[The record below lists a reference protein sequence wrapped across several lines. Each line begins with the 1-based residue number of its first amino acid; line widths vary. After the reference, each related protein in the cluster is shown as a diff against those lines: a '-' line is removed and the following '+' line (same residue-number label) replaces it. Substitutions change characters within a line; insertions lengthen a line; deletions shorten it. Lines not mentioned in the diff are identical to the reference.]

1 MEKTCARILL
11 LGKTGV
17 GKSSFVNYF
26 LGKDVAVTGIGKPV
40 TQELKE
46 FEIEYNGLYL
56 NVTDSKGLEVENS
69 EKIKEDIINNVV
81 ARNGNDNIFEWY
93 HTIFYCISVTNA
105 RIENYELEF
114 LKELKGKI
122 SQNIHII
129 LTNCDDPEKA
139 KAQINGMR
147 EKLNREL
154 GENTHIYEVCSVE
167 ITKRGGRKV
176 MPHGKEEIIKGVFDL
191 LWNDICWKVAEDF
204 TKNIIKY
211 QLPYFLKQKKKE
223 IDELIEK
230 NISAFKVVKAAL
242 NDVDIEESLEEVLE
256 QYIREYEDKIAGF
269 GKQLD
274 EKLKEVREFYS
285 AYYDVVLQGQDI
297 AEEVSFDFQSELPDL
312 EDVFENSEM
321 NKIFNDL
328 ERENS
333 GIREL
338 FRAGKAILQ
347 IKKHIQELVDN
358 SYNLICERVEKFD
371 FKTKIYDEIYSIRIP
386 KKEN

>member
-46 FEIEYNGLYL
+46 FEIEHNGLYL

-204 TKNIIKY
+204 TKNIIRP
-211 QLPYFLKQKKKE
+211 QLVYFLKQKKKE

-230 NISAFKVVKAAL
+230 NVSAFKTIKAAL
-242 NDVDIEESLEEVLE
+242 NDVDIEECLEEISE
-256 QYIREYEDKIAGF
+256 KYNREYEDKIAGF
-269 GKQLD
+269 GKQLN

-285 AYYDVVLQGQDI
+285 AYYDVVLEGQDI
-297 AEEVSFDFQSELPDL
+297 AEDISFDFQCELFDL
-312 EDVFENSEM
+312 EDVFEKSEFK
-321 NKIFNDL
+321 KISDIL
-328 ERENS
+328 ENEEI
-333 GIREL
+333 GFKEL
-338 FRAGKAILQ
+338 FRAGKALLQ
-347 IKKHIQELVDN
+347 LKKHIQELVDN
-358 SYNLICERVEKFD
+358 SYNLICEKVEKFD
-371 FKTKIYDEIYSIRIP
+371 FKTKIYDEIYSIRVP

>member
-46 FEIEYNGLYL
+46 FEIEHNGLYL

-204 TKNIIKY
+204 TKNIIRP
-211 QLPYFLKQKKKE
+211 QLVYFLKQKKKE

-230 NISAFKVVKAAL
+230 NVSAFKTIKAAL
-242 NDVDIEESLEEVLE
+242 NDVDIEECLEEISE
-256 QYIREYEDKIAGF
+256 KYNREYEDKIAGF
-269 GKQLD
+269 GKQLN

-285 AYYDVVLQGQDI
+285 AYYDVVLEGQDI
-297 AEEVSFDFQSELPDL
+297 AEDISFDFQCELFDL
-312 EDVFENSEM
+312 EDVFEKSEFK
-321 NKIFNDL
+321 KISDIL
-328 ERENS
+328 ENEEI
-333 GIREL
+333 GFKEL
-338 FRAGKAILQ
+338 FRTGKALLQ
-347 IKKHIQELVDN
+347 LKKHIQELVDN
-358 SYNLICERVEKFD
+358 SYNLICEKVEKFD
-371 FKTKIYDEIYSIRIP
+371 FKTKIYDEIYSIRVP

>member
-1 MEKTCARILL
+1 MEKACARILL

-69 EKIKEDIINNVV
+69 EKIKEDIIKNVV
-81 ARNGNDNIFEWY
+81 TRNGNDNIFEWY

-167 ITKRGGRKV
+167 ITKRGGKKI

-204 TKNIIKY
+204 TKMIKPK
-211 QLPYFLKQKKKE
+211 LDDFLEQKKE
-223 IDELIEK
+223 EVDELIEK
-230 NISAFKVVKAAL
+230 NISFWKTMMAIKDDREL
-242 NDVDIEESLEEVLE
+242 NRNLEEVLE
-256 QYIREYEDKIAGF
+256 KYSLEYEDKIAGF
-269 GKQLD
+269 GKRLD
-274 EKLKEVREFYS
+274 NKLKELKEFYS
-285 AYYDVVLQGQDI
+285 AYYDVVLEGQDI
-297 AEEVSFDFQSELPDL
+297 VENISFDFETELFDL
-312 EDVFENSEM
+312 DEVLENSEI
-321 NKIFNDL
+321 NQIFNDL
-328 ERENS
+328 DRENS
-333 GIREL
+333 GIVEL
-338 FRAGKAILQ
+338 FRAGKAIFQ
-347 IKKHIQELVDN
+347 IKKHIQQLVDD
-358 SYNLICERVEKFD
+358 YYDLICKKVEEFD
-371 FKTKIYDEIYSIRIP
+371 FKTKIYDAIYPIRVP
-386 KKEN
+386 KKEY

>member
-46 FEIEYNGLYL
+46 FEIEHNGLYL

-204 TKNIIKY
+204 TKNIIRP
-211 QLPYFLKQKKKE
+211 QLVYFLKQKKKE

-230 NISAFKVVKAAL
+230 NVSAFKTIKAAL
-242 NDVDIEESLEEVLE
+242 NNVDIEECLEEISE
-256 QYIREYEDKIAGF
+256 KYNREYEDKIAGF
-269 GKQLD
+269 GKQLN

-285 AYYDVVLQGQDI
+285 AYYDVVLEGQDI
-297 AEEVSFDFQSELPDL
+297 AEDISFDFQCELFDL
-312 EDVFENSEM
+312 EDVFEKSEFK
-321 NKIFNDL
+321 KISDIL
-328 ERENS
+328 ENEEI
-333 GIREL
+333 GFKEL
-338 FRAGKAILQ
+338 FRAGKALLQ
-347 IKKHIQELVDN
+347 LKKHIQELVDN
-358 SYNLICERVEKFD
+358 SYNLICEKVEKFD
-371 FKTKIYDEIYSIRIP
+371 FKTKIYDEIYSIRVP

>member
-46 FEIEYNGLYL
+46 FEIEHNGLYL

-176 MPHGKEEIIKGVFDL
+176 MPHGKEEIIKGVFDF

-204 TKNIIKY
+204 TKNIIRP
-211 QLPYFLKQKKKE
+211 QLVYFLKQKKKE

-230 NISAFKVVKAAL
+230 NVSAFKTIKAAL
-242 NDVDIEESLEEVLE
+242 NDVDIEECLEEISE
-256 QYIREYEDKIAGF
+256 KYNREYEDKIAGF
-269 GKQLD
+269 GKQLN

-285 AYYDVVLQGQDI
+285 AYYDVVLEGQDI
-297 AEEVSFDFQSELPDL
+297 AEDISFDFQCELFDL
-312 EDVFENSEM
+312 EDVFEKSEFK
-321 NKIFNDL
+321 KISDIL
-328 ERENS
+328 ENEEI
-333 GIREL
+333 GFKEL
-338 FRAGKAILQ
+338 FRAGKALLQ
-347 IKKHIQELVDN
+347 LKKHIQELVDN
-358 SYNLICERVEKFD
+358 SYNLICEKVEKFD
-371 FKTKIYDEIYSIRIP
+371 FKTKIYDEIYSIRVP

>member
-26 LGKDVAVTGIGKPV
+26 LGKNIAVTGIGKPV

-46 FEIEYNGLYL
+46 FELEYNGLSL
-56 NVTDSKGLEVENS
+56 SVTDSKGLEVENS
-69 EKIKEDIINNVV
+69 EKIKEDIINNIV
-81 ARNGNDNIFEWY
+81 ARNRNNNIFEWY

-129 LTNCDDPEKA
+129 LTNCDDPKKA
-139 KAQINGMR
+139 KAQIDGMK
-147 EKLNREL
+147 EKLKREL

-176 MPHGKEEIIKGVFDL
+176 MPYGKEEIIKGVFDL
-191 LWNDICWKVAEDF
+191 LWSDICWKVAEDF
-204 TKNIIKY
+204 TKMIKPK
-211 QLPYFLKQKKKE
+211 LDDFLGQKKEE

-230 NISAFKVVKAAL
+230 NISFWKTMMAIKDGREL
-242 NDVDIEESLEEVLE
+242 NRNLEEVLE
-256 QYIREYEDKIAGF
+256 KYSLEYEDEIAIYGKI
-269 GKQLD
+269 LN
-274 EKLKEVREFYS
+274 EKLKEVKTFYS
-285 AYYDVVLQGQDI
+285 AYYDVVLNGEDVIEDI
-297 AEEVSFDFQSELPDL
+297 SFDFQSELLDL
-312 EDVFENSEM
+312 EEIFERSEM
-321 NKIFNDL
+321 NQIFNDL
-328 ERENS
+328 DKEDS
-333 GIREL
+333 GIAEL

-347 IKKHIQELVDN
+347 IKKHIKKIADD
-358 SYNLICERVEKFD
+358 SYYLMCEKIENFD

-386 KKEN
+386 KKKN

>member
-46 FEIEYNGLYL
+46 FEIEHNGLYL

-204 TKNIIKY
+204 TKNIIRP
-211 QLPYFLKQKKKE
+211 QLVYFLKQKKKE

-230 NISAFKVVKAAL
+230 NVSAFKTIKAAL
-242 NDVDIEESLEEVLE
+242 NDVDIEECLEEISE
-256 QYIREYEDKIAGF
+256 KYNREYEDKIAGF
-269 GKQLD
+269 GKQLN

-285 AYYDVVLQGQDI
+285 AYYDVVLEGQDI
-297 AEEVSFDFQSELPDL
+297 AEDISFDFQCELFDL
-312 EDVFENSEM
+312 EDVFEKSEFK
-321 NKIFNDL
+321 KISDIL
-328 ERENS
+328 ENEEI
-333 GIREL
+333 GFKEL
-338 FRAGKAILQ
+338 FRVGKALLQ
-347 IKKHIQELVDN
+347 LKKHIQELVDN
-358 SYNLICERVEKFD
+358 SYNLICEKVEKFD
-371 FKTKIYDEIYSIRIP
+371 FKTKIYDEIYSIRVP

>member
-46 FEIEYNGLYL
+46 FEIEHNGLYL

-204 TKNIIKY
+204 TKNIIRP
-211 QLPYFLKQKKKE
+211 QLVYFLKQKKKE

-230 NISAFKVVKAAL
+230 NVSAFKTIKAAL
-242 NDVDIEESLEEVLE
+242 NDVDIEEYLEEISE
-256 QYIREYEDKIAGF
+256 KYNREYEDKIAGF
-269 GKQLD
+269 GKQLN

-285 AYYDVVLQGQDI
+285 AYYDVVLEGQDI
-297 AEEVSFDFQSELPDL
+297 AEDISFDFQCELFDL
-312 EDVFENSEM
+312 EDVFEKSEFK
-321 NKIFNDL
+321 KISDIL
-328 ERENS
+328 ENEEI
-333 GIREL
+333 GFKEL
-338 FRAGKAILQ
+338 FRAGKALLQ
-347 IKKHIQELVDN
+347 LKKHIQELVDN
-358 SYNLICERVEKFD
+358 SYNLICEKVEKFD
-371 FKTKIYDEIYSIRIP
+371 FKTKIYDEIYSIRVP

>member
-46 FEIEYNGLYL
+46 FEIEHNGLYL

-204 TKNIIKY
+204 TKNIIRP
-211 QLPYFLKQKKKE
+211 QLVYFLKQKKKE

-230 NISAFKVVKAAL
+230 KC
-242 NDVDIEESLEEVLE
+242 
-256 QYIREYEDKIAGF
+256 
-269 GKQLD
+269 
-274 EKLKEVREFYS
+274 
-285 AYYDVVLQGQDI
+285 
-297 AEEVSFDFQSELPDL
+297 
-312 EDVFENSEM
+312 
-321 NKIFNDL
+321 
-328 ERENS
+328 
-333 GIREL
+333 
-338 FRAGKAILQ
+338 
-347 IKKHIQELVDN
+347 
-358 SYNLICERVEKFD
+358 ICF
-371 FKTKIYDEIYSIRIP
+371 
-386 KKEN
+386 

>member
-46 FEIEYNGLYL
+46 FEIEHNGLYL

-81 ARNGNDNIFEWY
+81 ARNGNDDIFEWY

-204 TKNIIKY
+204 TKNIIRP
-211 QLPYFLKQKKKE
+211 QLVYFLKQKKKE

-230 NISAFKVVKAAL
+230 NVSAFKTIKAAL
-242 NDVDIEESLEEVLE
+242 NDVDIEECLEEISE
-256 QYIREYEDKIAGF
+256 KYNREYEDKIAGF
-269 GKQLD
+269 GKQLN
-274 EKLKEVREFYS
+274 EKLEEVREFYS
-285 AYYDVVLQGQDI
+285 AYYDVVLEGQDI
-297 AEEVSFDFQSELPDL
+297 AEDISFDFQCELFDL
-312 EDVFENSEM
+312 EDVFEKSEFK
-321 NKIFNDL
+321 KISDIL
-328 ERENS
+328 ENEEI
-333 GIREL
+333 GFKEL
-338 FRAGKAILQ
+338 FRAGKALLQ
-347 IKKHIQELVDN
+347 LKKHIQELVDN
-358 SYNLICERVEKFD
+358 SYNLICEKVEKFD
-371 FKTKIYDEIYSIRIP
+371 FKTKIYDEIYSIRVP

>member
-46 FEIEYNGLYL
+46 FEIEHNGLYL

-129 LTNCDDPEKA
+129 LTNCDDPEKT

-204 TKNIIKY
+204 TKNIIRP
-211 QLPYFLKQKKKE
+211 QLAYFLKQKKKE

-230 NISAFKVVKAAL
+230 NVSAFKTIKAAL
-242 NDVDIEESLEEVLE
+242 NDVDIEECLEEISE
-256 QYIREYEDKIAGF
+256 KYNREYEDKIAGF
-269 GKQLD
+269 GKQLN

-285 AYYDVVLQGQDI
+285 AYYDVVLEGQDI
-297 AEEVSFDFQSELPDL
+297 AEDISFDFQCELFDL
-312 EDVFENSEM
+312 EDVFEKSEFK
-321 NKIFNDL
+321 KISDIL
-328 ERENS
+328 ENEEI
-333 GIREL
+333 GFKEL
-338 FRAGKAILQ
+338 FRAGKALLQ
-347 IKKHIQELVDN
+347 LKKHIQELVDN
-358 SYNLICERVEKFD
+358 SYNLICEKVEKFD
-371 FKTKIYDEIYSIRIP
+371 FKTKIYDEIYSIRVP

>member
-147 EKLNREL
+147 GKLNKEL

-204 TKNIIKY
+204 TKNVIKS

-230 NISAFKVVKAAL
+230 NVSAFKTIKAAL
-242 NDVDIEESLEEVLE
+242 NDVDIEESLEEILG

-297 AEEVSFDFQSELPDL
+297 ADDISFDFQSELLDL
-312 EDVFENSEM
+312 EDIFEKSEM

-333 GIREL
+333 GLVEL
-338 FRAGKAILQ
+338 FRAGKALLQ
-347 IKKHIQELVDN
+347 IKKHIQELVDS
-358 SYNLICERVEKFD
+358 SYNLICEKVEKFD
-371 FKTKIYDEIYSIRIP
+371 FKTKIYDEIYSIRVP

>member
-46 FEIEYNGLYL
+46 FEIEHNGLYL

-204 TKNIIKY
+204 TKNIIRP
-211 QLPYFLKQKKKE
+211 QLVYFLKQKKKE

-230 NISAFKVVKAAL
+230 NVSAFKTIKAAL
-242 NDVDIEESLEEVLE
+242 NDVDIEECLEEISE
-256 QYIREYEDKIAGF
+256 KYNREYEDKIAGF
-269 GKQLD
+269 GKQLN

-285 AYYDVVLQGQDI
+285 AYYDVVLEGQDI
-297 AEEVSFDFQSELPDL
+297 AEDISFDFQCELFDL
-312 EDVFENSEM
+312 EDVFEESEFK
-321 NKIFNDL
+321 KIGDIL
-328 ERENS
+328 ESEEI
-333 GIREL
+333 GFKEL
-338 FRAGKAILQ
+338 FRVGKALLQ
-347 IKKHIQELVDN
+347 LKKHIQELVDN
-358 SYNLICERVEKFD
+358 SYNLIWEKVENFD
-371 FKTKIYDEIYSIRIP
+371 FKTKIYNEVYSIRVP

>member
-46 FEIEYNGLYL
+46 FEIEHNGLYL

-81 ARNGNDNIFEWY
+81 ARNGNDDIFEWY

-139 KAQINGMR
+139 KAQRNGMR

-204 TKNIIKY
+204 TKNIIRP
-211 QLPYFLKQKKKE
+211 QLVYFLKQKKKE

-230 NISAFKVVKAAL
+230 NVSAFKTIKAAL
-242 NDVDIEESLEEVLE
+242 NDVDIEECLEEISE
-256 QYIREYEDKIAGF
+256 KYNREYEDKIAGF
-269 GKQLD
+269 GKQLN
-274 EKLKEVREFYS
+274 EKLEEVREFYS
-285 AYYDVVLQGQDI
+285 AYYDVVLEGQDI
-297 AEEVSFDFQSELPDL
+297 AEDISFDFQCELFDL
-312 EDVFENSEM
+312 EDVFEKSEFK
-321 NKIFNDL
+321 KISDIL
-328 ERENS
+328 ENEEI
-333 GIREL
+333 GFKEL
-338 FRAGKAILQ
+338 FRAGKALLQ
-347 IKKHIQELVDN
+347 LKKHIQELVDN
-358 SYNLICERVEKFD
+358 SYNLICEKVEKFD
-371 FKTKIYDEIYSIRIP
+371 FKTKIYDEIYSIRVP

>member
-223 IDELIEK
+223 IDQLIEK

-312 EDVFENSEM
+312 EDIFENSEM

>member
-46 FEIEYNGLYL
+46 FEIEHNGLYL

-147 EKLNREL
+147 GKLNKEL

-204 TKNIIKY
+204 TKNVIKS

-230 NISAFKVVKAAL
+230 NVSAFKTIKAAL
-242 NDVDIEESLEEVLE
+242 NDVDIEESLEEILG

-297 AEEVSFDFQSELPDL
+297 ADDISFDFQSELLDL
-312 EDVFENSEM
+312 EDIFEKSEM

-333 GIREL
+333 GLVEL
-338 FRAGKAILQ
+338 FRAGKALLQ
-347 IKKHIQELVDN
+347 IKKHIQELVDS
-358 SYNLICERVEKFD
+358 SYNLICEKVEKFD
-371 FKTKIYDEIYSIRIP
+371 FKTKIYDEIYSIRVP

>member
-46 FEIEYNGLYL
+46 FEIEHNGLYL

-204 TKNIIKY
+204 TKNIIRP
-211 QLPYFLKQKKKE
+211 QLAYFLKQKKKE

-230 NISAFKVVKAAL
+230 NVSAFKTIKAAL
-242 NDVDIEESLEEVLE
+242 NDVDIEECLEEISE
-256 QYIREYEDKIAGF
+256 KYNREYEDKIADF
-269 GKQLD
+269 GKQLN

-285 AYYDVVLQGQDI
+285 AYYDVVLEGQDI
-297 AEEVSFDFQSELPDL
+297 AEDISFDFQCELFDL
-312 EDVFENSEM
+312 EDVFEKSEFK
-321 NKIFNDL
+321 KISDIL
-328 ERENS
+328 ENEEI
-333 GIREL
+333 GFKEL
-338 FRAGKAILQ
+338 FRVGKALLQ
-347 IKKHIQELVDN
+347 LKKHIQELVDN
-358 SYNLICERVEKFD
+358 SYNLICEKVEKFD
-371 FKTKIYDEIYSIRIP
+371 FKTKIYDEIYSIRVP

>member
-46 FEIEYNGLYL
+46 FEIEHNGLYL

-204 TKNIIKY
+204 TKNIIRP
-211 QLPYFLKQKKKE
+211 QLVYFLKQKKKE

-230 NISAFKVVKAAL
+230 NVSAFKTIKAVL
-242 NDVDIEESLEEVLE
+242 NDVDIEECLEEISE
-256 QYIREYEDKIAGF
+256 KYNREYEDKIAGF
-269 GKQLD
+269 GKQLN

-285 AYYDVVLQGQDI
+285 AYYDVVLEGQDI
-297 AEEVSFDFQSELPDL
+297 AEDISFDFQCELFDL
-312 EDVFENSEM
+312 EDVFEKSEFK
-321 NKIFNDL
+321 KISDIL
-328 ERENS
+328 ENEEI
-333 GIREL
+333 GFKEL
-338 FRAGKAILQ
+338 FRAGKALLQ
-347 IKKHIQELVDN
+347 LKKHIQELVDN
-358 SYNLICERVEKFD
+358 SYNLICEKVEKFD
-371 FKTKIYDEIYSIRIP
+371 FKTKIYDEIYSIRVP

>member
-46 FEIEYNGLYL
+46 FEIEHNGLYL

-204 TKNIIKY
+204 TKNIIRP
-211 QLPYFLKQKKKE
+211 QLAYFLKQKKKE

-230 NISAFKVVKAAL
+230 NVSAFKTIKAAL
-242 NDVDIEESLEEVLE
+242 NDVDIEECLEEISE
-256 QYIREYEDKIAGF
+256 KYNREYEDKIADF
-269 GKQLD
+269 GKQLN

-285 AYYDVVLQGQDI
+285 AYYDVVLEGQDI
-297 AEEVSFDFQSELPDL
+297 AEDISFDFQCELFDL
-312 EDVFENSEM
+312 EDVFEESEFK
-321 NKIFNDL
+321 KIGDIL
-328 ERENS
+328 ESEEI
-333 GIREL
+333 GFKEL
-338 FRAGKAILQ
+338 FRVGKALLQ
-347 IKKHIQELVDN
+347 LKKHIQELVDN
-358 SYNLICERVEKFD
+358 SYNLIWEKVENFD
-371 FKTKIYDEIYSIRIP
+371 FKTKIYNEVYSIRVP

>member
-26 LGKDVAVTGIGKPV
+26 LGKNIAVTGIGKPV

-46 FEIEYNGLYL
+46 FELEYNGLSL
-56 NVTDSKGLEVENS
+56 SVTDSKGLEVENS
-69 EKIKEDIINNVV
+69 EKIKEDIINNIV
-81 ARNGNDNIFEWY
+81 ARNGNNNIFEWY

-129 LTNCDDPEKA
+129 LTNCDDPKKV
-139 KAQINGMR
+139 KAQIDGMK
-147 EKLNREL
+147 EKLKREL

-176 MPHGKEEIIKGVFDL
+176 MPYGKEEIIKGVFDL
-191 LWNDICWKVAEDF
+191 LWSDICWKVAEDF
-204 TKNIIKY
+204 TKMIKPK
-211 QLPYFLKQKKKE
+211 LDDFLGQKKEE

-230 NISAFKVVKAAL
+230 NISFWKTMMAIKDGREL
-242 NDVDIEESLEEVLE
+242 NRNLEEVLE
-256 QYIREYEDKIAGF
+256 KYSLEYEDEIAIYGKI
-269 GKQLD
+269 LN
-274 EKLKEVREFYS
+274 EKLKEVKTFYS
-285 AYYDVVLQGQDI
+285 AYYDVVLNGEDVIEDI
-297 AEEVSFDFQSELPDL
+297 SFDFQSELLDL
-312 EDVFENSEM
+312 EEIFERSEM
-321 NKIFNDL
+321 NQIFNDL
-328 ERENS
+328 DKEDS
-333 GIREL
+333 GIAEL

-347 IKKHIQELVDN
+347 IKKHIKKIADD
-358 SYNLICERVEKFD
+358 SYYLMCEKIENFD

-386 KKEN
+386 KKKN

>member
-204 TKNIIKY
+204 TKNIIKS

-230 NISAFKVVKAAL
+230 NISAFKVVKATL

-358 SYNLICERVEKFD
+358 SYNLICEKVEKFD
-371 FKTKIYDEIYSIRIP
+371 FKTKIYDEIYSIRVP